1 MQKSRC
7 AIAVLLAVAA
17 GSAWAVVPEVSPE
30 IAKATETIYKD
41 PAMQKMLTE
50 LTSAENAQFRFNT
63 HMEVTRI
70 ASPSRSEMRR
80 AQELTRRLVEEWG
93 FDKSDIMTTP
103 EGVIKGA
110 GIQIVDG
117 RPVYNVCVRIPG
129 T

>member
-63 HMEVTRI
+63 HMEVARI

-80 AQELTRRLVEEWG
+80 AQELTRRMVEEWG
-93 FDKSDIMTTP
+93 FD
-103 EGVIKGA
+103 
-110 GIQIVDG
+110 
-117 RPVYNVCVRIPG
+117 
-129 T
+129 